1 MAKKNR
7 YTMNPIISFFKI
19 NRISIGL
26 TVWVLG
32 LFMHESFAQST
43 TFPKI
48 GACAGYKDGEV
59 LAKAGFSFVEENVQ
73 SFLIPTKIE
82 EEFDQI
88 LEASKSNPLPIEA
101 FIIFLPGSLKSVGPN
116 AVHRE
121 IVEYAEVVFRRA
133 QKAGGKLVVFGS
145 SGSRSV
151 PEGFSREEATI
162 QMIELGKKLG
172 PLAAKYEI
180 TVVLESLNTK
190 ECNFINSLSEA
201 GEIVKAVD
209 HPNYRLLAD
218 IYHMKMEGEGPE
230 SILNY
235 GHLIKHV
242 HVAEKEGRAV
252 PGTHGEDLGLYYQ
265 ALQLVG
271 YEGLV
276 SLESRWEN
284 LENQATKAIETIKK
298 QW

>member
-1 MAKKNR
+1 MNR
-7 YTMNPIISFFKI
+7 IISYFKLKTFGIVLLSLVI
-19 NRISIGL
+19 NS
-26 TVWVLG
+26 VFVLD
-32 LFMHESFAQST
+32 LYSQNT

-48 GACAGYKDGEV
+48 GACAGFKDGEV
-59 LAKAGFSFVEENVQ
+59 LAKAGFSFIEENVQ
-73 SFLIPTKIE
+73 TFLVPTKSE
-82 EEFDQI
+82 EEFEQI

-116 AVHRE
+116 AFHGD
-121 IVEYAEVVFRRA
+121 IVDYAEIVFRRA

-151 PEGFSREEATI
+151 PEGFSKEKATA
-162 QMIELGKKLG
+162 QMVALGKLLG
-172 PLAAKYEI
+172 PIAAKYDI

-242 HVAEKEGRAV
+242 HVAEMEERAV
-252 PGTHGEDLGLYYQ
+252 PGTHGEDLSLYYQ
-265 ALQLVG
+265 ALKLVG
-271 YEGLV
+271 YEGFI

-284 LENQATKAIETIKK
+284 MENQASKAIETIKK

>member
-1 MAKKNR
+1 
-7 YTMNPIISFFKI
+7 MNPKTSFFELKTFVI
-19 NRISIGL
+19 CL
-26 TVWVLG
+26 LAMVLN
-32 LFMHESFAQST
+32 LVALDSFSQNT
-43 TFPKI
+43 TIPKI
-48 GACAGYKDGEV
+48 GACAGYKDGDV
-59 LAKAGFSFVEENVQ
+59 LSKAGFSFVEENVQ
-73 SFLIPTKIE
+73 TFLIPTKSE
-82 EEFDQI
+82 EEFEE
-88 LEASKSNPLPIEA
+88 LLAASKSSPLPIQA
-101 FIIFLPGSLKSVGPN
+101 FIIFLPGNLKSVGPK
-116 AVHRE
+116 AVHDE
-121 IVEYAEVVFRRA
+121 ILDYAEVVFRRA
-133 QKAGGKLVVFGS
+133 QKAGGHLVVFGS

-172 PLAAKYEI
+172 PLAAKYDI

-201 GEIVKAVD
+201 GEIVKAIN

-218 IYHMKMEGEGPE
+218 IYHMKMEDEGPE

-252 PGTHGEDLGLYYQ
+252 PGTHGEDLSLYYQ
-265 ALQLVG
+265 ALKLVG

-284 LENQATKAIETIKK
+284 METQAAKAIETIKK

>member
-1 MAKKNR
+1 
-7 YTMNPIISFFKI
+7 MNPIISFFRM

-26 TVWVLG
+26 TVLVFG
-32 LFMHESFAQST
+32 FFIHESFAQSI

-48 GACAGYKDGEV
+48 GACASYKEGEV
-59 LAKAGFSFVEENVQ
+59 LSKAGFSFIEENVQ
-73 SFLIPTKIE
+73 SFLVPTKGE

-88 LEASKSNPLPIEA
+88 LLASKSSPLPIEA

-121 IVEYAEVVFRRA
+121 ILDYAEVVFRRA

-151 PEGFSREEATI
+151 PDGFSKEEATA
-162 QMIELGKKLG
+162 QMIALGKLLG
-172 PLAAKYEI
+172 PIAAKYDI

-201 GEIVKAVD
+201 GEIVKAVN

-252 PGTHGEDLGLYYQ
+252 PGTHGEDLSLYYQ
-265 ALQLVG
+265 ALQLSG
-271 YEGLV
+271 YEGSV

-284 LENQATKAIETIKK
+284 MGNQAAKAIETIKK

>member
-1 MAKKNR
+1 MYSNSRSFINFFRKTAL
-7 YTMNPIISFFKI
+7 IIFLIWYSQP
-19 NRISIGL
+19 
-26 TVWVLG
+26 
-32 LFMHESFAQST
+32 ESFSQTASY
-43 TFPKI
+43 PKI

-59 LAKAGFSFVEENVQ
+59 LAKAGFSFIEENVQ
-73 SFLIPTKIE
+73 SFLVPTKSE

-88 LEASKSNPLPIEA
+88 LQASKTSSLPIEA

-116 AVHRE
+116 ADHEE
-121 IVEYAEVVFRRA
+121 IVDFAEVVFRRA
-133 QKAGGKLVVFGS
+133 QKAGGKIVVFGS

-151 PEGFSREEATI
+151 PEGFLKDEATK
-162 QMIELGKKLG
+162 QMIALGRLLG
-172 PLAAKYEI
+172 PVAVKYDI

-190 ECNFINSLSEA
+190 ECNFINSLTEA
-201 GEIVKAVD
+201 GEIVKAVN
-209 HPNYRLLAD
+209 HPNYMLLAD

-252 PGTHGEDLGLYYQ
+252 PGTHGEDLSLYYQ
-265 ALQLVG
+265 ALKLVG

-284 LENQATKAIETIKK
+284 MESQAARAIETIKK

>member
-1 MAKKNR
+1 
-7 YTMNPIISFFKI
+7 MNSIISSFSINKISVRLKILVLSFFMFE
-19 NRISIGL
+19 SI
-26 TVWVLG
+26 
-32 LFMHESFAQST
+32 AQTSGV
-43 TFPKI
+43 PQI
-48 GACAGYKDGEV
+48 GACAGYKDGEI
-59 LAKAGFSFVEENVQ
+59 LANAGFSFIEENVQ
-73 SFLIPTKIE
+73 SFLVPTKSE

-88 LEASKSNPLPIEA
+88 LQASKSSPLPIQA

-116 AVHRE
+116 AVHEE
-121 IVEYAEVVFRRA
+121 IVDFAEVVFRRA

-151 PEGFSREEATI
+151 PDGFSKEEATA
-162 QMIELGKKLG
+162 QMIDLGKMLG
-172 PLAAKYEI
+172 PVAAKYDV
-180 TVVLESLNTK
+180 TVVLESLNKK

-252 PGTHGEDLGLYYQ
+252 PGTHGEDLSLYYQ
-265 ALQLVG
+265 ALKLSG
-271 YEGLV
+271 YEGLI

-284 LENQATKAIETIKK
+284 MENQAAKAIETIKK

>member
-1 MAKKNR
+1 
-7 YTMNPIISFFKI
+7 MNPKNSFFELKAFFVGI
-19 NRISIGL
+19 LAMGL
-26 TVWVLG
+26 NLPMSG
-32 LFMHESFAQST
+32 AFAQST

-48 GACAGYKDGEV
+48 GACAGYKDGEI
-59 LAKAGFSFVEENVQ
+59 LANAEFSFIEENVQ
-73 SFLIPTKIE
+73 SFLVPNKSE

-88 LEASKSNPLPIEA
+88 LQASKSSPLPIQA

-116 AVHRE
+116 ALHAE
-121 IVEYAEVVFRRA
+121 ILNYAEVVFRRA
-133 QKAGGKLVVFGS
+133 QKSGGRLVVFGS

-151 PEGFSREEATI
+151 PEGFSREEATK
-162 QMIELGKKLG
+162 QMIVLGKLLG
-172 PLAAKYEI
+172 PIAAKYDV

-190 ECNFINSLSEA
+190 ECNFINSLTEA
-201 GEIVKAVD
+201 GEIVKAVN

-252 PGTHGEDLGLYYQ
+252 PGTHGEDLSLYYQ
-265 ALQLVG
+265 ALKLSG
-271 YEGLV
+271 YEGLI

-284 LENQATKAIETIKK
+284 MENQAAKAIETIKK

>member
-1 MAKKNR
+1 
-7 YTMNPIISFFKI
+7 MNPIISFFRI

-59 LAKAGFSFVEENVQ
+59 LANAGFSFIEENVQ
-73 SFLIPTKIE
+73 SFLVPTKGE

-88 LEASKSNPLPIEA
+88 LQASKSSPLPIQA

-116 AVHRE
+116 ALHAE
-121 IVEYAEVVFRRA
+121 ILNYAEVVFRRA
-133 QKAGGKLVVFGS
+133 QKAGGRLVVFGS

-151 PEGFSREEATI
+151 PEGFSREEATK
-162 QMIELGKKLG
+162 QMIVLGKLLG
-172 PLAAKYEI
+172 PIAAKYDV

-190 ECNFINSLSEA
+190 ECNFINNLTEA
-201 GEIVKAVD
+201 GEIVKAVN

-252 PGTHGEDLGLYYQ
+252 PGTHGEDLSLYYQ
-265 ALQLVG
+265 ALKLSG
-271 YEGLV
+271 YEGLI

-284 LENQATKAIETIKK
+284 MENQAAKAIETIKK

>member
-1 MAKKNR
+1 MIPK
-7 YTMNPIISFFKI
+7 ISYFKLKTFGIVLIALVI
-19 NRISIGL
+19 NS
-26 TVWVLG
+26 VFV
-32 LFMHESFAQST
+32 FDSFSQT
-43 TFPKI
+43 TPFPKI

-59 LAKAGFSFVEENVQ
+59 LAKAGFSFIEENVQ
-73 SFLIPTKIE
+73 SFLVPTKSE
-82 EEFDQI
+82 EEFDLI
-88 LEASKSNPLPIEA
+88 LQASKSSPLPIEA
-101 FIIFLPGSLKSVGPN
+101 FIIFLLGSLKSVGPN
-116 AVHRE
+116 AVHGD
-121 IVEYAEVVFRRA
+121 ILDYAEVVFRRA
-133 QKAGGKLVVFGS
+133 NKAGGKLVVFGS

-151 PEGFSREEATI
+151 PDGFSKEEATK
-162 QMIELGKKLG
+162 QMIALGKLLG
-172 PLAAKYEI
+172 PIAAKYDI

-201 GEIVKAVD
+201 GEIVKAVN

-252 PGTHGEDLGLYYQ
+252 PGTHGEDLSLYYQ
-265 ALQLVG
+265 ALKLSG
-271 YEGLV
+271 YEGSV

-284 LENQATKAIETIKK
+284 MGNQAAKAIETIKK